1 MSILQDHQW
10 KAMYSPDN
18 GNLIKAFYVPALSCA
33 VRYDRTTGFF
43 KPDALA
49 KAAVGV
55 EELVRNNGHMRLIV
69 GCTLDEAEVEAIQ
82 HGESLRDTVE
92 ASLLRVPFEAGSPE
106 VRDALELLAWMVSK
120 GYLDVRLAVPCD
132 PEIGK
137 PRAGMA
143 IFHEKAGILEDKTG
157 DRLVFS
163 GSLNETASGW
173 MRNWESFHVFCS
185 WKPDVDHL
193 NAAEENFQRLWANR
207 KPTAR
212 VMELGTALKENL
224 LRFLPAGEALPKRL
238 QKTQLPDMEP
248 PAAEP
253 TPAQP
258 DAKPT
263 PGDTFRATWEFIHD
277 APKQP
282 GAGDYVG
289 EATAP
294 VSPWPHQIHAFD
306 RMYQHWPPRLLIADE
321 VGLGKTIE
329 AGLLIRQAWLSGRAK
344 RICILAPKA
353 VLRQWQLELR
363 EKFNL
368 NVPIYENGQ
377 LCWYPS
383 PAMQGR
389 DRRDVADSDWHKEPL
404 LLVSSHLMR
413 RRERARQFLEE
424 AEPWDLL
431 VLDEAHHA
439 RRTAPGKDLQVD
451 DPNRLLRLMRGV
463 KDKVGALLLLTATPM
478 QVHPVEVWDLL
489 NLLGLPQSWDVASFL
504 KFFELSAH
512 PNPSEHDLD
521 FMATRFREM
530 EACYQP
536 MSIEEATR
544 LEPAHNAF
552 RAKKI
557 LKALRSGSKIPL
569 KMLSV
574 EERRYAQRLMK
585 SYSPTRMLISRH
597 TRELLRRYHEAGKLT
612 TTIATRK
619 VVDYLVPL
627 TRAERDL
634 YEEVEDYISS
644 TYNKAAKEER
654 TAIGFVMT
662 IYRRRLSSSFDAL
675 EQTLKNR
682 LDALN
687 HNDSMLPLFSDEDLP
702 DDELQEENLDTDAAA
717 KNEKQALRLEETD
730 RIRQLLQTIKAL
742 HKPDS
747 KAQSLLKVIANLREE
762 GYGQIIVFTQYT
774 DTLDSL
780 RKTLGKELGFSSLL
794 CFSGRGGERWNNG
807 AWESINREKTK
818 ELFREGTADILLC
831 TDAAAEGLNLQT
843 CGALINYDMPWNPM
857 KVEQRIGRIDRLGQ
871 RFPTIKII
879 NLMYEDTVETD
890 VYVALRERIGLF
902 STFVGKLQP
911 ILSRLPRAFSELTLQ
926 SRAERLAES
935 GRALANDLTGQLE
948 QSQQETGFDLD
959 EVSPDDLEMPVRPAP
974 AYDLAY
980 LNGVLMNPALLPPG
994 YEAKELA
1001 GGKDY
1006 AYRAPGQVVHIRV
1019 TTDAAYYEQHSE
1031 SVELWSM
1038 GSPIFPD

>member
-1 MSILQDHQW
+1 MSILQDYQW
-10 KAMYSPDN
+10 KAMYTPDN
-18 GNLIKAFYVPALSCA
+18 GNLIKAFYIPALSSA

-69 GCTLDEAEVEAIQ
+69 GCTLDEAEAEAIR

-92 ASLLRVPFEAGSPE
+92 ASLLAAPFEAGSPE
-106 VRDALELLAWMVSK
+106 VRDALELLAWMVTK

-132 PEIGK
+132 PESGK
-137 PRAGMA
+137 PRAGLS

-163 GSLNETASGW
+163 GSLNESANGW
-173 MRNWESFHVFCS
+173 MGNWESFHVFCS
-185 WKPDVDHL
+185 WRSDVDHL

-207 KPTAR
+207 KPTAK
-212 VMELGTALKENL
+212 VVELSTALKENL
-224 LRFLPAGEALPKRL
+224 LRFLPKEDGLPKRL
-238 QKTQLPDMEP
+238 QKAHLPD
-248 PAAEP
+248 AEP
-253 TPAQP
+253 AEAEPAPAQP
-258 DAKPT
+258 DEPT
-263 PGDTFRATWEFIHD
+263 ADEVFRATWDFIHE
-277 APKQP
+277 APTQP
-282 GAGDYVG
+282 GAGDSVG

-294 VSPWPHQIHAFD
+294 VSPWPHQVHAFE

-329 AGLLIRQAWLSGRAK
+329 AGLLIRQAWLSGKAK

-383 PAMQGR
+383 PAMQGK

-439 RRTAPGKDLQVD
+439 RRTAPGKDVQVD
-451 DPNRLLRLMRGV
+451 DPNRLLRLMRRV
-463 KDKVGALLLLTATPM
+463 KDKTGALLLLTATPM

-489 NLLGLPQSWDVASFL
+489 NLLGLPPSWDVASFL

-512 PNPSEHDLD
+512 PNPSENDLA
-521 FMATRFREM
+521 FMAARFREM
-530 EACYQP
+530 EAAYQP
-536 MSIEEATR
+536 MSEGEAIR
-544 LEPAHNAF
+544 LEPDHNAF
-552 RAKKI
+552 RARKI
-557 LKALRSGSKIPL
+557 LNNLRSGSTLPL
-569 KMLSV
+569 KKLSV

-585 SYSPTRMLISRH
+585 AYSPTRMLISRH
-597 TRELLRRYHEAGKLT
+597 TRELLRRYHEVGKLT
-612 TTIATRK
+612 TNIATRK

-627 TRAERDL
+627 TKAERDL

-682 LDALN
+682 LEALN
-687 HNDSMLPLFSDEDLP
+687 HNDRKLSLFSDEDLP
-702 DDELQEENLDTDAAA
+702 EDELQEDNQDADAAA
-717 KNEKQALRLEETD
+717 KSEKQALRLEEKD
-730 RIRQLLQTIKAL
+730 RIQQLLEAIKAL
-742 HKPDS
+742 PRPDS
-747 KAQSLLKVIANLREE
+747 KALSLLKVIASLREE

-780 RKTLGKELGFSSLL
+780 RKTLGKELGLSSLL

-818 ELFREGTADILLC
+818 ELFRDGKADILLC
-831 TDAAAEGLNLQT
+831 TDAAAEGLNLQHAVRSST
-843 CGALINYDMPWNPM
+843 
-857 KVEQRIGRIDRLGQ
+857 
-871 RFPTIKII
+871 TIC
-879 NLMYEDTVETD
+879 
-890 VYVALRERIGLF
+890 
-902 STFVGKLQP
+902 
-911 ILSRLPRAFSELTLQ
+911 
-926 SRAERLAES
+926 
-935 GRALANDLTGQLE
+935 
-948 QSQQETGFDLD
+948 
-959 EVSPDDLEMPVRPAP
+959 
-974 AYDLAY
+974 
-980 LNGVLMNPALLPPG
+980 PG
-994 YEAKELA
+994 T
-1001 GGKDY
+1001 
-1006 AYRAPGQVVHIRV
+1006 P
-1019 TTDAAYYEQHSE
+1019 
-1031 SVELWSM
+1031 
-1038 GSPIFPD
+1038 